1 MRIGRRACGALVLA
15 AAVLA
20 SGCPAAPRVR
30 PVKMGPAD
38 NTLEGAR
45 KFLEGRWTLVSYEV
59 FPPGKPPVQLNTA
72 GSGTLTYDAYSN
84 LDMQVRV
91 TDPKVVD
98 ALGAA
103 GVPIKDS
110 MISTTGRTAIDLQNH
125 TLTYMLEGQA
135 PLVSTAQAGPLAMNR
150 PRYWQVEGEELV
162 LTTKD
167 EAGKPLSISRWKK

>member
-1 MRIGRRACGALVLA
+1 MRIERRACGVLVLA
-15 AAVLA
+15 AALA
-20 SGCPAAPRVR
+20 GGCTAALRVR

-59 FPPGKPPVQLNTA
+59 LPPGKPPVQLNAA
-72 GSGTLTYDAYSN
+72 GTGTLTYDAYSN
-84 LDMQVRV
+84 LDIQVRV
-91 TDPKVVD
+91 SDPKVVD

-103 GVPIKDS
+103 GVPLKDN
-110 MISTTGRTAIDLQNH
+110 MISTTGRAAIDLQNH
-125 TLTYMLEGQA
+125 TLTYMLDGQG

-150 PRYWQVEGEELV
+150 PRYWQVEGEHLV
-162 LTTKD
+162 LTTRD

>member
-1 MRIGRRACGALVLA
+1 MRIDRRAYAVLVLA
-15 AAVLA
+15 AALA

-45 KFLEGRWTLVSYEV
+45 KFLEGRWTLVSYQV
-59 FPPGKPPVQLNTA
+59 FPPGKPPVELTNA

-84 LDMQVRV
+84 LDMQVRIK
-91 TDPKVVD
+91 DPKVVD

-103 GVPIKDS
+103 GVPIKDN
-110 MISTTGRTAIDLQNH
+110 MISTTGRTAIDLEKH
-125 TLTYMLEGQA
+125 SLTYMLEGQGN
-135 PLVSTAQAGPLAMNR
+135 LVSTAAAGPLAMNR

-167 EAGKPLSISRWKK
+167 DAGQPLSISRWKK

>member
-1 MRIGRRACGALVLA
+1 MSIDRRVCGALVLA
-15 AAVLA
+15 AALA
-20 SGCPAAPRVR
+20 GGCTAAPRVR

-38 NTLEGAR
+38 TSLEAAR

-59 FPPGKPPVQLNTA
+59 FPPGKPPVQLSSA
-72 GSGTLTYDAYSN
+72 GSGTLLYDDHSN
-84 LDMQVRV
+84 LDMQVRI

-103 GVPIKDS
+103 GIPVKDN
-110 MISTTGRTAIDLQNH
+110 MISTTGRAAIDLEKH
-125 TLTYMLEGQA
+125 ALTYMLEGQGN
-135 PLVSTAQAGPLAMNR
+135 LVSTAQAGPLAMNR

>member
-59 FPPGKPPVQLNTA
+59 FPPGRPPVQLNTA

-91 TDPKVVD
+91 TDARVVD

-103 GVPIKDS
+103 GVPIKDN

-125 TLTYMLEGQA
+125 TLTYMLEGQGN
-135 PLVSTAQAGPLAMNR
+135 LVNTAQAGPLAMNR

-167 EAGKPLSISRWKK
+167 EAGTPLSISRWKK